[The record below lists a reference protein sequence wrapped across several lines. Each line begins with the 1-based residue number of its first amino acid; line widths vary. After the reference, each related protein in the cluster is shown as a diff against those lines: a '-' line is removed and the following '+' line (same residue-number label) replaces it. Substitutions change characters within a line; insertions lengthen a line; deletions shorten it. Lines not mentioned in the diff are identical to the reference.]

1 MRSISVKSAEGFTL
15 IEMVVVLAVLGLVGM
30 VVLSRGPMRSP
41 TLELRV
47 AAQEMVAGLRDGRM
61 RAIVMARPVIFVTNA
76 AQRWYGVE
84 GRPYHALPYGV
95 MLADN
100 VTLVFHPDGS
110 VTGRTIT
117 LFRGA
122 RRITLSPNALTGSV
136 TVRENVP

>member
-1 MRSISVKSAEGFTL
+1 MRSTSEKRAEGFTL
-15 IEMVVVLAVLGLVGM
+15 IEMIVVLAVLGLVGM
-30 VVLSRGPMRSP
+30 VVLSRGPMHSP

-47 AAQEMVAGLRDGRM
+47 AAQGMTAAMRDGRM
-61 RAIVMARPVIFVTNA
+61 TAIVMARPVIFMTNA
-76 AQRWYGVE
+76 SQRWYGIE
-84 GRPYHALPYGV
+84 GRPDHTLPYGV

-122 RRITLSPNALTGSV
+122 RRITLAANALTGSV